1 MRQIEQIESEPCRL
15 FWIGQTL
22 RITDCSELELPT
34 IQLAQRQAEALIFLG
49 KVGVSVSE
57 AHLRAGNFSQY
68 DGMFP
73 ALEKEDTFEG
83 DVTELE
89 RSQCVRVRF
98 RGSHLQAPE
107 QYARLL
113 AYIDAHA
120 LTPAGFS
127 RELTMIDYGLTSD
140 PEKFVTEIT
149 IPVRSSK

>member
-1 MRQIEQIESEPCRL
+1 MGQIEQIESEPCRL

-57 AHLRAGNFSQY
+57 AHLRAGNFSQ
-68 DGMFP
+68 FL
-73 ALEKEDTFEG
+73 ALEQEDMFEG

-89 RSQCVRVRF
+89 QSQCVRVRF

-107 QYARLL
+107 RMRVCL
-113 AYIDAHA
+113 
-120 LTPAGFS
+120 
-127 RELTMIDYGLTSD
+127 RTSMR
-140 PEKFVTEIT
+140 TL
-149 IPVRSSK
+149 

>member
-1 MRQIEQIESEPCRL
+1 MGQIEQIESEPGRL

-68 DGMFP
+68 DGMFL
-73 ALEKEDTFEG
+73 ALEQEDMFEG

-89 RSQCVRVRF
+89 QSQCVRVRF

-107 QYARLL
+107 RMRVCL
-113 AYIDAHA
+113 
-120 LTPAGFS
+120 
-127 RELTMIDYGLTSD
+127 RTSMR
-140 PEKFVTEIT
+140 TL
-149 IPVRSSK
+149 